1 MTVAP
6 LRSSFLFSGD
16 VSFNVTESDI
26 EFTGSVDLDHAQFTC
41 WVGKASIN
49 TLFLRKRF
57 CLNSL
62 VSEMTAVL
70 GVAIGFSLRDELT
83 HFFYFI
89 QAFFSGE
96 FRSPVRAVFPLGGFL
111 ALDVSCIL
119 L

>member
-111 ALDVSCIL
+111 A
-119 L
+119 